1 MNRGTLVNGEP
12 TSQTFASTSDSLEA
26 LADALGIRAAAGG
39 QFEADGTPDLWDAL
53 VADSSTQ
60 ADITTLTGNRDASVI
75 QRLAAIVNALQIT
88 DAGTATGFEEDGT
101 GGRLWESLV
110 AVKGTFTTSSTTVP
124 ADTGRTEAND
134 YWNGSVIIPIS
145 GAVVGQARIIADF
158 ANAGGVF
165 TLDAELPFT
174 AAPGLVNYIII
185 QSVKYPLVPAADSAS
200 NTTTAHV
207 IGNKSDTN
215 AGNSLLA
222 RQLIPGTDAVTNTN
236 ARDVLGSKADTAQY
250 DSGTTSSLIRY
261 LRATIDQLKELK
273 RQDLYPVLSEFW
285 ASDNAG
291 IDGNMWVTAV
301 GSAGTV
307 TRIVTDT
314 DFLKVRLNTVDA
326 VDASTARL
334 RTVVLFRATPTNYTT
349 SGTPKRLRIQWEAK
363 FVGAANIDNAT
374 FFMGLSSNTTATRAT
389 TDIIGYGLSADAI
402 QTVTDLGGVEGT
414 NLPGGITLTNRNE
427 YAIEITRIAGVN
439 TVEFFINDTLVATHN
454 TAANIPDV
462 NAYWFAFTDNEAAA
476 GGSNQV
482 DIGAVTGKYYDAD
495 LGSFE

>member
-1 MNRGTLVNGEP
+1 MVWQKR
-12 TSQTFASTSDSLEA
+12 SAI
-26 LADALGIRAAAGG
+26 IRE
-39 QFEADGTPDLWDAL
+39 F
-53 VADSSTQ
+53 
-60 ADITTLTGNRDASVI
+60 
-75 QRLAAIVNALQIT
+75 
-88 DAGTATGFEEDGT
+88 
-101 GGRLWESLV
+101 
-110 AVKGTFTTSSTTVP
+110 
-124 ADTGRTEAND
+124 
-134 YWNGSVIIPIS
+134 
-145 GAVVGQARIIADF
+145 VGQHW
-158 ANAGGVF
+158 V
-165 TLDAELPFT
+165 
-174 AAPGLVNYIII
+174 
-185 QSVKYPLVPAADSAS
+185 
-200 NTTTAHV
+200 
-207 IGNKSDTN
+207 
-215 AGNSLLA
+215 
-222 RQLIPGTDAVTNTN
+222 
-236 ARDVLGSKADTAQY
+236 
-250 DSGTTSSLIRY
+250 
-261 LRATIDQLKELK
+261 
-273 RQDLYPVLSEFW
+273 
-285 ASDNAG
+285 SDNAG